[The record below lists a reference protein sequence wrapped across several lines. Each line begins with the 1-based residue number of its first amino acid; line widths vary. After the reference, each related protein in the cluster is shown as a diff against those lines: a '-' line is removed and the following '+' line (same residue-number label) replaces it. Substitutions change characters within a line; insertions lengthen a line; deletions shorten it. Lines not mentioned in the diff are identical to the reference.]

1 MLHRRISGFALE
13 GANNLGGRSGEFKI
27 LVFSLTC
34 SNLYFNHSY
43 CNLIQR
49 TFINIFLGGGGG
61 DSSRWGVK
69 TLQGLKNVLGVCI
82 PRKICVL

>member
-1 MLHRRISGFALE
+1 MHISVVYIDQWLEYFVPFELCLLHRRISGFALE

-49 TFINIFLGGGGG
+49 TFINIFLGGGGF
-61 DSSRWGVK
+61 
-69 TLQGLKNVLGVCI
+69 L
-82 PRKICVL
+82 